1 MLQINVA
8 TMVPKFTKSQTIA
21 VGPFAHCI
29 DVTNTAFNN
38 RLYNMLL
45 MSPKLRN
52 NSIFKETILKL
63 FDVYICKKI
72 GKTSFEIG
80 LLSNWCAHIYI

>member
-38 RLYNMLL
+38 RLYNMLFCNRLL

-80 LLSNWCAHIYI
+80 LLSN